1 MGLQEMEEIEEVTF
15 WVKACF
21 FFFFLRKKETDA
33 LKHIM
38 RESYKDGLGE

>member
-1 MGLQEMEEIEEVTF
+1 MGLQEMEEVEEVTF

-21 FFFFLRKKETDA
+21 FFFLRKKETDV